1 MLKLHK
7 YIIFFLI
14 LFTLGACSKYQTLVK
29 KGTPEQKYKA
39 ALKYYAKDDYFHSQ
53 QLFDE
58 LIVLYRGTNK
68 LERIYYLYAQTYYKQ
83 GEYLIASYH
92 FKYFAK
98 TFPKSQYAEESMY
111 LSAYCKYLD
120 SPPMNLDQTSTK
132 EALTD
137 MQMFIN
143 LYPNSDKVADAN
155 KVMDELRAK
164 LVDKDFYNAQQY
176 LKTEYYKAAIY
187 ALNQHVKDYPDSP
200 HREEA
205 MYLIVKANYDYAY
218 KSVYSKQKERF
229 TNAISAYNDYVNKYP
244 EGMYLKQAH
253 KYLKSAQGRIDKI
266 NTLRSK
272 KLNRKLKV

>member
-7 YIIFFLI
+7 YILFFLI
-14 LFTLGACSKYQTLVK
+14 LLTLGSCSKYQTLVK

-39 ALKYYAKDDYFHSQ
+39 ALKYYAKDDYFHAQ

-58 LIVLYRGTNK
+58 LIVIYRGTNK

-83 GEYLIASYH
+83 GEFIVASYH

-98 TFPKSQYAEESMY
+98 TFPKSQYAEESLY

-132 EALTD
+132 EAISE

-143 LYPNSDKVADAN
+143 LYPNSEKVTDAN

-164 LVDKDFYNAQQY
+164 LVYKDFYNAKQ
-176 LKTEYYKAAIY
+176 YYKTQYFKAAVY
-187 ALNQHVKDYPDSP
+187 SLTQHVKDYPASP
-200 HREEA
+200 YREEA
-205 MYLIVKANYDYAY
+205 MFMIVEANYDYAS
-218 KSVYSKQKERF
+218 KSVYRKQKERF
-229 TNAISAYNDYVNKYP
+229 TSAISAYNDYINKYP
-244 EGMYLKQAH
+244 EGKYAKQAN
-253 KYLKSAQGRIDKI
+253 KYMKSSKHRIAQID
-266 NTLRSK
+266 NQRSK
-272 KLNRKLKV
+272 QLNRKLKL

>member
-1 MLKLHK
+1 MLKLRR

-14 LFTLGACSKYQTLVK
+14 LIAFGSCSKYQSLVK
-29 KGTPEQKYKA
+29 KGTPEQKYQA

-83 GEYLIASYH
+83 GEYIVASYH

-98 TFPKSQYAEESMY
+98 TFPKSQYAEECLY

-132 EALTD
+132 EAIGE

-143 LYPNSDKVADAN
+143 IYPNSDRITDAN
-155 KVMDELRAK
+155 RVMDELRSK
-164 LVDKDFYNAQQY
+164 LVWKDFYNAKQY
-176 LKTEYYKAAIY
+176 LKTQYFKAAVY
-187 ALNQHVKDYPDSP
+187 SLSQHVKDYPASP
-200 HREEA
+200 FKEEA
-205 MYLIVKANYDYAY
+205 MFLVIEANFDYAD
-218 KSVYSKQKERF
+218 KSVYGKQKERY
-229 TNAISAYNDYVNKYP
+229 TNTISAYNDYSNKYS
-244 EGMYLKQAH
+244 EGKYLKQAH
-253 KYLKSAQGRIDKI
+253 RYLKSAQSRIAQID
-266 NTLRSK
+266 SK
-272 KLNRKLKV
+272 NNK